1 MSQEVIRRPLFIRG
15 LPRTGTTFLYGL
27 LAKSDAA
34 TEDLRERTSSPLHAR
49 LSPIAQSAMRAVG
62 FYSIYRD
69 LIARYRQIPF
79 VKLPAVDLEDD
90 VADRTQT
97 ALFGEL
103 AKQES
108 RIRRDPAAQTSARLR
123 RVFGAVAGSVS

>member
-1 MSQEVIRRPLFIRG
+1 
-15 LPRTGTTFLYGL
+15 
-27 LAKSDAA
+27 
-34 TEDLRERTSSPLHAR
+34 
-49 LSPIAQSAMRAVG
+49 MRAVG